1 MIRASLSAAFL
12 LACLLPR
19 LAPAASGAAG
29 GDEKKD
35 EGPVWQQ
42 LVQQRNWAAA
52 GRELRGLLIEAAR
65 KDQLKNAGAVAELFY
80 WYSVSRHFPA
90 MRERILKEELRAQ
103 LTEWLLKHRGFTET
117 LLWSLSERDDPPKA
131 FAVVAD
137 LVNRYDTKVVEFGNL
152 ATAFAT
158 VYDTSNYDPDHV
170 REAFRYYV
178 AESGSM
184 VYNVKTLPVPLCKY
198 LVDGKAPAREK
209 AWALGLYKGRKN
221 VASLCDVV
229 RLDEAAYRDSRHA
242 RLKGK
247 EVTLANIK
255 RYGAAHRLRVY
266 FATEVGKAIGIP
278 CTPMAVEGEVYRT
291 SWVAYLYRGAA
302 GPRWRYGAGREFELD
317 EEDSGAVDDPK
328 ENRAASA
335 DDLERDAASMGLNAD
350 ERRRFA
356 LYTGVASMLLADD
369 GEPLL
374 PGEKRPPAAPDALP
388 VLDTALRLAGKALE
402 IDPLAPEPWTI
413 RTRATARMGDGGRT
427 ILDKSFDALYAD
439 RKLAKHPHS
448 RVRVFSLL
456 LDALPEKDHAA
467 RIRHCRRMLGL
478 LQREKVLQA
487 QVKLLE
493 GSAVLASGKDADAFK
508 MLSRAAVQ
516 HAKDGFIVLGLLRK
530 AEDLARDRNEL
541 NAAIKMYESALA
553 LITRPRQRAQWAK
566 GTVYYRAL
574 DRLSRLHRDAGNLRK
589 VDELTAKMKSLARE

>member
-1 MIRASLSAAFL
+1 MIRALLSAALL
-12 LACLLPR
+12 LACLLSR
-19 LAPAASGAAG
+19 LAAAAPAA
-29 GDEKKD
+29 DEKKD
-35 EGPVWQQ
+35 EGPAWQKM
-42 LVQQRNWAAA
+42 VEQRNWAAA
-52 GRELRGLLIEAAR
+52 GRELRGLLTEAAR
-65 KDQLKNAGAVAELFY
+65 RDELKNTKAVSELFY
-80 WYSVSRHFPA
+80 WYSVSRYFPA

-137 LVNRYDTKVVEFGNL
+137 LVGRYDTKVVEFGNL

-170 REAFRYYV
+170 RESFRHYV
-178 AESGSM
+178 ANSGKM
-184 VYNVKTLPVPLCKY
+184 VYKVKTLSVPLCKY
-198 LVDGKAPAREK
+198 IVDGKAPAREK

-229 RLDEAAYRDSRHA
+229 RFDDAAYRDSRRA

-247 EVTLANIK
+247 EVTLPNIK

-278 CTPMAVEGEVYRT
+278 CTRMTVEGEVYRT

-302 GPRWRYGAGREFELD
+302 GSRWRYGAGRKFRLD
-317 EEDSGAVDDPK
+317 DEDSGAVHDPK
-328 ENRAASA
+328 ENRPASA
-335 DDLERDAASMGLNAD
+335 DDLERDAASMGLKAD

-374 PGEKRPPAAPDALP
+374 PGEKRPAAAPDALP
-388 VLDTALRLAGKALE
+388 VLDAALRLAGKALA
-402 IDPLAPEPWTI
+402 IDPLAPEPWAI
-413 RTRATARMGDGGRT
+413 RTRTAARTGDGGRA
-427 ILDKSFDALYAD
+427 ILDKSFAALYAN

-448 RVRVFSLL
+448 RLRVFSLL
-456 LDALPEKDHAA
+456 LDSLPEKDHAA
-467 RIRHCRRMLGL
+467 RIRHCRKMLGL

-493 GSAVLASGKDADAFK
+493 GRAVLASGKDADAFK
-508 MLSRAAVQ
+508 MLSHAAVQ
-516 HAKDGFIVLGLLRK
+516 HAKDGFIVLDLLRE
-530 AEDLARDRNEL
+530 AEILARDRNEL
-541 NAAIKMYESALA
+541 DAAIKMYESALA
-553 LITRPRQRAQWAK
+553 RITRPRQRAHWVK
-566 GTVYYRAL
+566 GMVYYRAL
-574 DRLSRLHRDAGNLRK
+574 DRLSRLHRDAGHLRK
-589 VDELTAKMKSLARE
+589 VDELTARMKSLARE